1 MTIDVF
7 SFVLGMILMLAC
19 VIIVERVWGR
29 FWSNKKIRELQRQVR
44 RLETTVK
51 KKDEMIKKSLKAL
64 EKEAKNDT

>member
-1 MTIDVF
+1 MTIDIF
-7 SFVLGMILMLAC
+7 SFFWGMILMLAL

-51 KKDEMIKKSLKAL
+51 KKDEMIVKSLKAL

>member
-7 SFVLGMILMLAC
+7 SFFLGMVLMLAL
-19 VIIVERVWGR
+19 VIIVERVWGH

-51 KKDEMIKKSLKAL
+51 KKDEMIIKSLKAL